1 MASISCTA
9 AAQCWTF
16 GRTRCLVSSLQQ
28 QRKAQACCDSSSSN
42 VPILLDFIWR
52 FLLLVDDSRDSLLGG
67 ATKTR
72 AWEPDERWVHEVLAE
87 PAGKCIRSCVQRIK
101 TQMTVRLLALA
112 LLHRSWPAKEGFDQ
126 LDADQHYII
135 RTYRRATSPDVDV
148 IYVLIR
154 PLSEWVLLL
163 TCCFL
168 WVL

>member
-1 MASISCTA
+1 MLDFWTNPLSGVVSPATA
-9 AAQCWTF
+9 KSSGLWRFFVVQC
-16 GRTRCLVSSLQQ
+16 
-28 QRKAQACCDSSSSN
+28 
-42 VPILLDFIWR
+42 PYPLDFIWR

-101 TQMTVRLLALA
+101 TQMTVRLA

-154 PLSEWVLLL
+154 PLSEWVLLS